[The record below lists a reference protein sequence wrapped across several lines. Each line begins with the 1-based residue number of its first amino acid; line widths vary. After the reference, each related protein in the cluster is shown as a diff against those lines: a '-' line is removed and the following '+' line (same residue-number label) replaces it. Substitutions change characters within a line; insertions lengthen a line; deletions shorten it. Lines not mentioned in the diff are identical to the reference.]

1 MTSERRGAYTVLS
14 VAKFV
19 DLNLWLCVVSEV
31 GIAKIKIHIKQKP
44 LLFFMQTSRWSEF
57 KQPVLSEMHVWDPDE
72 NIWWIFVLNDS
83 DSDDSDSD
91 LDDADS
97 EGTSGGEH

>member
-1 MTSERRGAYTVLS
+1 MNRLFLS
-14 VAKFV
+14 QMYV
-19 DLNLWLCVVSEV
+19 
-31 GIAKIKIHIKQKP
+31 
-44 LLFFMQTSRWSEF
+44 R
-57 KQPVLSEMHVWDPDE
+57 DPDE

-83 DSDDSDSD
+83 DSDDLDSD

>member
-1 MTSERRGAYTVLS
+1 M
-14 VAKFV
+14 
-19 DLNLWLCVVSEV
+19 
-31 GIAKIKIHIKQKP
+31 
-44 LLFFMQTSRWSEF
+44 
-57 KQPVLSEMHVWDPDE
+57 LSEMDVQDPDE

>member
-1 MTSERRGAYTVLS
+1 M
-14 VAKFV
+14 
-19 DLNLWLCVVSEV
+19 
-31 GIAKIKIHIKQKP
+31 
-44 LLFFMQTSRWSEF
+44 
-57 KQPVLSEMHVWDPDE
+57 LSEMDVLDPVE

>member
-1 MTSERRGAYTVLS
+1 MSRFTILTGFNNSES
-14 VAKFV
+14 F
-19 DLNLWLCVVSEV
+19 
-31 GIAKIKIHIKQKP
+31 I
-44 LLFFMQTSRWSEF
+44 
-57 KQPVLSEMHVWDPDE
+57 LSEMYVRDPDE

-91 LDDADS
+91 FDDVDS

>member
-1 MTSERRGAYTVLS
+1 
-14 VAKFV
+14 
-19 DLNLWLCVVSEV
+19 
-31 GIAKIKIHIKQKP
+31 
-44 LLFFMQTSRWSEF
+44 
-57 KQPVLSEMHVWDPDE
+57 MHVQCPDE